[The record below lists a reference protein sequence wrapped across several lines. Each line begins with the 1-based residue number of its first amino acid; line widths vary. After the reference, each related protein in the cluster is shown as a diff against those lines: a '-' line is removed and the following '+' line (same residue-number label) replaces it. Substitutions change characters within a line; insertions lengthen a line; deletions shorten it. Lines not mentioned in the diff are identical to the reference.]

1 MENEK
6 VTMLSEKT
14 YEKLVPFG
22 EDFNTAL
29 YVNINGF
36 MKKVFTIPFLA
47 FKNTSKDIL
56 PNNERVI
63 MVICC

>member
-1 MENEK
+1 MENEQ
-6 VTMLSEKT
+6 VMMLSEKT

-36 MKKVFTIPFLA
+36 MEGVTIDP
-47 FKNTSKDIL
+47 
-56 PNNERVI
+56 
-63 MVICC
+63 